1 MVCKKCK
8 KRIKKDYSVC
18 PYCGAPQGETVSLG
32 AINAARK
39 NGKKIRSAR
48 RTFLRVCIIIL
59 SVLLA
64 LAVAAVTFAWFFLD
78 QNIQHGSELDESNL
92 AINEEL
98 PETGIMNIAL
108 FGLDNRTEATDG
120 HSDAIIILSIDRD
133 HNKIKMTSIGRD
145 ILVKVDGYWSKNNL
159 TKITHAFS
167 YGAQKKD
174 MTGPE
179 AAVKALNQNF
189 GMNINRYMYV
199 NFQGFAQIID
209 FLGGITIDVK
219 QKELNELNNRMKYTE
234 QQCGVKIKRV
244 KQAGVQRLDGWQALV
259 YSRIRKMDSDIA
271 RGNRQKDVLEA
282 TFNEVKAMPVTKFPS
297 LIAQGLQMCHT
308 NLTSSE
314 ILSMATWAVTSS
326 PEIVNFSIPDENNTF
341 KAWGGTHPDYD
352 WVWIMDLNYATV
364 RLHDFIYE
372 TNVAE
377 NMTPRRY
384 TLGGTIPIP

>member
-1 MVCKKCK
+1 V
-8 KRIKKDYSVC
+8 DSNV
-18 PYCGAPQGETVSLG
+18 
-32 AINAARK
+32 
-39 NGKKIRSAR
+39 
-48 RTFLRVCIIIL
+48 
-59 SVLLA
+59 
-64 LAVAAVTFAWFFLD
+64 
-78 QNIQHGSELDESNL
+78 QHGSELNVSNL
-92 AINEEL
+92 EVNDDL
-98 PETGIMNIAL
+98 PDEDVINIAL
-108 FGLDNRTEATDG
+108 FGLDNRDEDTDG
-120 HSDAIIILSIDRD
+120 HSDAIIILSVDRV
-133 HNKIKMTSIGRD
+133 HNKIKMTSIARD
-145 ILVKVDGYWSKNNL
+145 TLVKVDGYWSKGNL
-159 TKITHAFS
+159 TKVTHAFS
-167 YGAQKKD
+167 YGAKKKGES
-174 MTGPE
+174 GPGM
-179 AAVKALNQNF
+179 AVKTLNQNF

-234 QQCGVKIKRV
+234 QQCGVKITRV